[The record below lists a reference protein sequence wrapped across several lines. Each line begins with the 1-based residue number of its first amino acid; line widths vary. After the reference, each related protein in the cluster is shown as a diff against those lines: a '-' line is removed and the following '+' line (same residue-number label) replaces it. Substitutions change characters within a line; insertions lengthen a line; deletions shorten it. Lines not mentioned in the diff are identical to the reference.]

1 MKRHLFRLAV
11 ACGLALTGLVG
22 LGGVSAEATVAP
34 TTGTLSGT
42 VTVTGAPAHFS
53 ALVGVG
59 GCPASTPPHTICPNP
74 QYTLAGAGGAYSLTL
89 SAGKWGTAGFY
100 ELAGFGGQFIGANS
114 IVTITGGKVTHK
126 NYTVA
131 YKAAGTVKGT
141 VTITGVPKGVT
152 VQSRTVFA
160 CPANDPYTGGI
171 VPIVCVTGGTANYSF
186 TTLPPGPW
194 LLYPGYST
202 IYGSITSKS
211 GVPVT
216 VVSGKSVTKDLS
228 FAYQKPTEGLVEG
241 TVTVTG
247 APPGFN
253 GYTGA
258 IACKG
263 TPAPDCA
270 LPTSSYLGGGP
281 YQLLLPAGT
290 WSTAGDYQ
298 LNFDGGTFTGPDMN
312 VKVVAGMTSKVN
324 LFVHYVA
331 PGGVIGLVTVTG
343 IPSGIHIEN
352 AIALACPAAEPY
364 VPPASPGP
372 MCAETG
378 TPLEADYSLTTLP
391 PGSWLIYPGYIAYPT
406 YYLSSKGIP
415 VTITSKTET
424 TLNLK
429 VAYQG

>member
-1 MKRHLFRLAV
+1 MKRHLFRLV
-11 ACGLALTGLVG
+11 MACGLALTGLVG
-22 LGGVSAEATVAP
+22 LGGASAEATAAP

-53 ALVGVG
+53 AIVGVG

-114 IVTITGGKVTHK
+114 IVTVTGGKVTHK

-131 YKAAGTVKGT
+131 YKAPGTVKGT
-141 VTITGVPKGVT
+141 LTITGVPKGIT
-152 VQSRTVFA
+152 VESRTVFA
-160 CPANDPYTGGI
+160 CPASDPYTGGTL
-171 VPIVCVTGGTANYSF
+171 PIVCVSGGTANYSF

-202 IYGSITSKS
+202 IYGATTSKS
-211 GVPVT
+211 GHPVT
-216 VVSGKSVTKDLS
+216 VISGKSVTKDLS

-247 APPGFN
+247 APPGFTA
-253 GYTGA
+253 YTGA

-263 TPAPDCA
+263 TAAPDCPT
-270 LPTSSYLGGGP
+270 PTSSYLGGSP
-281 YQLLLPAGT
+281 SQLLLSAGT
-290 WSTAGDYQ
+290 WSVTGDYQ
-298 LNFDGGTFTGPDMN
+298 LTFDGGTRTGPDVN
-312 VKVVAGMTSKVN
+312 VKVVAGVTSKVN
-324 LFVHYVA
+324 LFVHYVD
-331 PGGVIGLVTVTG
+331 PGALIGLVTVTG
-343 IPSGIHIEN
+343 IPSGTHIN
-352 AIALACPAAEPY
+352 DAIVLACPAAEPY
-364 VPPASPGP
+364 VPPAAPGP
-372 MCAETG
+372 MCAEVG

-391 PGSWLIYPGYIAYPT
+391 PGSWLLYPGYAANSLYV
-406 YYLSSKGIP
+406 SSKGIP
-415 VTITSKTET
+415 VTITSKKLT
-424 TLNLK
+424 TRNLT

>member
-1 MKRHLFRLAV
+1 
-11 ACGLALTGLVG
+11 
-22 LGGVSAEATVAP
+22 
-34 TTGTLSGT
+34 
-42 VTVTGAPAHFS
+42 AHFS
-53 ALVGVG
+53 AIVGVG
-59 GCPASTPPHTICPNP
+59 GCPASTPPQTICPNP

-114 IVTITGGKVTHK
+114 TVTVTAGKVTHQ
-126 NYTVA
+126 NYSVA
-131 YKAAGTVKGT
+131 YKAPGTVRGT

-152 VQSRTVFA
+152 VESQTVVA
-160 CPANDPYTGGI
+160 CPANDPDTGGT
-171 VPIVCVTGGTANYSF
+171 VPIVCVTGGTANYSL

-211 GVPVT
+211 GLPVT
-216 VVSGKSVTKDLS
+216 VVSGKSVTKDLT
-228 FAYQKPTEGLVEG
+228 FAYQKPTEGLVDG

-263 TPAPDCA
+263 TAAPDCPM
-270 LPTSSYLGGGP
+270 PTSSYQVGNP
-281 YQLLLPAGT
+281 SQLLLSAGT
-290 WSTAGDYQ
+290 WSITGDYQ
-298 LNFDGGTFTGPDMN
+298 LNFDGGTFTGPDVN
-312 VKVVAGMTSKVN
+312 VKVVAGVTSKVN

-331 PGGVIGLVTVTG
+331 PGALIGLVTVTG
-343 IPSGIHIEN
+343 IPSGTHIED
-352 AIALACPAAEPY
+352 AIVLACPAADPY

-372 MCAETG
+372 MCAEAG

-391 PGSWLIYPGYIAYPT
+391 PGSWLLYPGYAAYPS
-406 YYLSSKGIP
+406 YSLSLSSKGIAVTVTSKA
-415 VTITSKTET
+415 VTIR
-424 TLNLK
+424 NLT